1 MENENILYNDDLV
14 KVWSEDCKLRIIN
27 MLDQE
32 INEIPDTIK
41 NEHLWELG
49 YDGED
54 PNPHTQ
60 NIENLKEY
68 RKRLEFFHDMIEH
81 ISI

>member
-1 MENENILYNDDLV
+1 MDNENILYNDDLV

-27 MLDQE
+27 MLDKE

-68 RKRLEFFHDMIEH
+68 RKRLEFFHDMIEY

>member
-1 MENENILYNDDLV
+1 MDNENILYNDDLV
-14 KVWSEDCKLRIIN
+14 RVLSEDCKLRIIN
-27 MLDQE
+27 MLDKE

-68 RKRLEFFHDMIEH
+68 RKRLEFFHDMIQH

>member
-1 MENENILYNDDLV
+1 MDNENILYNDDLV
-14 KVWSEDCKLRIIN
+14 KVWSEECKSRIIN

-68 RKRLEFFHDMIEH
+68 RKRLEFFHEMIEH

>member
-1 MENENILYNDDLV
+1 MEEGSILYNDDII
-14 KVWSEDCKLRIIN
+14 KVWSEECKSRIIN

-32 INEIPDTIK
+32 INEIPDNIR
-41 NEHLWELG
+41 NEHIWELG

-68 RKRLEFFHDMIEH
+68 RKRLEFFHDMIQH

>member
-1 MENENILYNDDLV
+1 MDSENILYNDDLA

-27 MLDQE
+27 MLDKE

>member
-14 KVWSEDCKLRIIN
+14 KLWSEECKQRVID
-27 MLDQE
+27 MLDKE
-32 INEIPDTIK
+32 IKEIPDTIK
-41 NEHLWELG
+41 NEHIWELG

-54 PNPHTQ
+54 LNPHTQ
-60 NIENLKEY
+60 NIETLKEY
-68 RKRLEFFHDMIEH
+68 LKRLEFFHDMIQH

>member
-1 MENENILYNDDLV
+1 MDSENILYNDDLV

-27 MLDQE
+27 MLDKE

-68 RKRLEFFHDMIEH
+68 RKRLEFFHDMIKH

>member
-1 MENENILYNDDLV
+1 MEGENILYNDDLV
-14 KVWSEDCKLRIIN
+14 RVWSEDCKLRIIN
-27 MLDQE
+27 MLYQE

-68 RKRLEFFHDMIEH
+68 RKRLEFFHDMIQH

>member
-1 MENENILYNDDLV
+1 MDSENILYNDDLV

-27 MLDQE
+27 MLDKE

-68 RKRLEFFHDMIEH
+68 RKRLKFFHDMIQH

>member
-1 MENENILYNDDLV
+1 MNNENILYNDTLV
-14 KVWSEDCKLRIIN
+14 RVWSEDCKLRIIN
-27 MLDQE
+27 MLDKE

-68 RKRLEFFHDMIEH
+68 RKRLEFFHDMIQH

>member
-1 MENENILYNDDLV
+1 MDNENILYNDDLV

-27 MLDQE
+27 MLDKE

-68 RKRLEFFHDMIEH
+68 RKRLEFFHEMIEH

>member
-1 MENENILYNDDLV
+1 MDNENILYNDDLV

-27 MLDQE
+27 MLDKE

-68 RKRLEFFHDMIEH
+68 RKRLEFFHDMIQH

>member
-1 MENENILYNDDLV
+1 MDSENILYNDDLV

-27 MLDQE
+27 MLDKE

>member
-1 MENENILYNDDLV
+1 MEEGNILYNDDII
-14 KVWSEDCKLRIIN
+14 KVWSEECKLRIIN

-32 INEIPDTIK
+32 INEIPDSIR
-41 NEHLWELG
+41 NEHIWELG

-54 PNPHTQ
+54 TNPHTQ
-60 NIENLKEY
+60 NIENFKEY
-68 RKRLEFFHDMIEH
+68 RKRLEFFHDMIQH

>member
-1 MENENILYNDDLV
+1 MDNENILYSDDLV
-14 KVWSEDCKLRIIN
+14 RVWSEDCKLRIIN
-27 MLDQE
+27 MLDKE

-68 RKRLEFFHDMIEH
+68 RKRLEFFHDMIQH

>member
-1 MENENILYNDDLV
+1 MDNENILYNDDLV

-27 MLDQE
+27 MLDKE

>member
-1 MENENILYNDDLV
+1 MDNENILYNDDLV
-14 KVWSEDCKLRIIN
+14 RVWSEDCKLRIIN
-27 MLDQE
+27 MLDKE

-68 RKRLEFFHDMIEH
+68 RKRLEFFHDMIQH

>member
-1 MENENILYNDDLV
+1 MDNENILYNDDLV
-14 KVWSEDCKLRIIN
+14 KVWSEECKSRIIN

-60 NIENLKEY
+60 NVENLKEY
-68 RKRLEFFHDMIEH
+68 RKRLEFFHEMIEH

>member
-1 MENENILYNDDLV
+1 MENENILYNDDII
-14 KVWSEDCKLRIIN
+14 KVWSEECKSRIIN

-32 INEIPDTIK
+32 INEIPDTIR

-60 NIENLKEY
+60 NIMNLEEY

>member
-1 MENENILYNDDLV
+1 MEGENILYNDDLV
-14 KVWSEDCKLRIIN
+14 RVWSEDCKLRIIN
-27 MLDQE
+27 MLDKE

-68 RKRLEFFHDMIEH
+68 RKRLEFFHDMIQH

>member
-1 MENENILYNDDLV
+1 MEGKNILYNDDLV
-14 KVWSEDCKLRIIN
+14 KLWSEECKQRVID
-27 MLDQE
+27 MLDKD
-32 INEIPDTIK
+32 IKEIPDTIK
-41 NEHLWELG
+41 NEHIWELG

-60 NIENLKEY
+60 NIETLKEY
-68 RKRLEFFHDMIEH
+68 LKHLEFFHDMIQH

>member
-1 MENENILYNDDLV
+1 MDNENILYNDDII
-14 KVWSEDCKLRIIN
+14 KVWSEECKSRIIN

-68 RKRLEFFHDMIEH
+68 RKRLEFFHDMIQH

>member
-1 MENENILYNDDLV
+1 MENENILYNDDII
-14 KVWSEDCKLRIIN
+14 KVWSEECKSRIIN

-60 NIENLKEY
+60 NICNLEEY
-68 RKRLEFFHDMIEH
+68 RKRLEFFHDMIQH

>member
-1 MENENILYNDDLV
+1 MEGENILYNDDLV
-14 KVWSEDCKLRIIN
+14 RVWSEDCKLRIIN
-27 MLDQE
+27 MLDKE

-68 RKRLEFFHDMIEH
+68 RKRLEFFHEMIEH

>member
-1 MENENILYNDDLV
+1 MEGENILYNDDLI
-14 KVWSEDCKLRIIN
+14 KVWSEECKSRIIN

-68 RKRLEFFHDMIEH
+68 RKRLEFFHDMIQH